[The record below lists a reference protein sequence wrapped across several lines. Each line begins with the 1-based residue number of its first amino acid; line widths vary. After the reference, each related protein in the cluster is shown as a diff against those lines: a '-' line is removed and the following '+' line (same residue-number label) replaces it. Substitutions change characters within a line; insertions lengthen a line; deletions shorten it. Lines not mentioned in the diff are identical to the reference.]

1 MQSPRAVATLLKLA
15 NRKLRRED
23 GQDLLEYAMLVGLI
37 SVFALGAVRV
47 VGDTIYSLFWNQIAN
62 NF

>member
-15 NRKLRRED
+15 NRKLRKED

-37 SVFALGAVRV
+37 GVFALGAVRV
-47 VGDTIYSLFWNQIAN
+47 VGDTIYTLIRNKIAN